1 MYTVIIIEVS
11 YYYILFNVC
20 LKTISYFLRFLY
32 GDQARFF
39 DDEIRPE
46 LRHSKTGTVA
56 MASAGENCNA
66 SQVQSCPGALI
77 DNIGCSI
84 FHHFSVL
91 RCLFWPSIYVLLMF
105 LVLHYL
111 AG

>member
-1 MYTVIIIEVS
+1 MHSCVQLLLLKYLT
-11 YYYILFNVC
+11 NVVEC
-20 LKTISYFLRFLY
+20 MPENSCSIRFLY

-66 SQVQSCPGALI
+66 SQVKCLPSCLI
-77 DNIGCSI
+77 DDI
-84 FHHFSVL
+84 
-91 RCLFWPSIYVLLMF
+91 
-105 LVLHYL
+105 
-111 AG
+111 

>member
-1 MYTVIIIEVS
+1 MSCFV
-11 YYYILFNVC
+11 
-20 LKTISYFLRFLY
+20 RFLY

-66 SQVQSCPGALI
+66 SVDAEYHRLEQIYGY
-77 DNIGCSI
+77 
-84 FHHFSVL
+84 
-91 RCLFWPSIYVLLMF
+91 PS
-105 LVLHYL
+105 HQKSN
-111 AG
+111 